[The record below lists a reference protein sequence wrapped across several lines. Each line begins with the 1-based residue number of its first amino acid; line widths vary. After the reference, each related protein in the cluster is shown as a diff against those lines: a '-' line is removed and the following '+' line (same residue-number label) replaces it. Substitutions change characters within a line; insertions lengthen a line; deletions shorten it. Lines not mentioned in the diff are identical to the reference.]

1 MTHSKIEIWIGDRS
15 AGTDTRRDGSGQKV
29 SGIDLFANV
38 VAHERFHTSQ
48 IRDADSL
55 LGGLNGR
62 PGSVWEKGWAWNR
75 PTYPNHFT
83 LGPDGKAGVAN
94 VDDDGDGII
103 DQENNFGEVG
113 FPRSDDVN
121 LDADFN
127 DVPDSWQPYDIEKEA
142 EKAETIVEDTYWQA
156 DWGNPGK
163 QHQTSKKYSD

>member
-1 MTHSKIEIWIGDRS
+1 M
-15 AGTDTRRDGSGQKV
+15 
-29 SGIDLFANV
+29 
-38 VAHERFHTSQ
+38 
-48 IRDADSL
+48 
-55 LGGLNGR
+55 
-62 PGSVWEKGWAWNR
+62 
-75 PTYPNHFT
+75 
-83 LGPDGKAGVAN
+83 AN